1 MKRTAILVMA
11 MILLVGPPGLSLAQQ
26 AQQQE
31 QSGGPAEPTV
41 TLDVRGLDI
50 DNLLRFLMQTF
61 NMTIVKDPAV
71 TGPVTIL
78 CPKPVTKREALN
90 LLNAVLEA
98 RGFTSLLSGEVLKI
112 VPLSKA
118 VQSRVDIQT
127 GAAPSSVP
135 DTSQIIRHIV
145 TLKQLDAAQL
155 QQQLQPL
162 VTTGASIV
170 ADTISNSLI
179 ITDYA
184 PNVAGLL
191 EVIQQLDSQDASQ
204 VRVFGLQYADATQM
218 ASLLTST
225 FFSQQRQG
233 QPFGFAGPLPG
244 QGRLMGAMQAALRT
258 SAQARVSTGQAVAD
272 TRTNSVVVTTSPER
286 MTAIENV
293 IKQLDRPMPYASTV
307 TMMSLQRANAGDV
320 AQILNQAFGVTGASR
335 TTATRQTQSAQAS
348 GRQSTRTGTSSLGTS
363 SGLGQRTRPQAPT
376 ALAEENQ
383 EAAGEYEEQQTQSDS
398 ESPSPERQVA
408 GQVPATRPS
417 GAVTVAPAT
426 VARPVAGQ
434 VSTVLEAAG
443 NISVVAEPNTNTLI
457 INAPPEY
464 FEMVQRLVE
473 QLDQPAPQVLI
484 EAIVA
489 EVSLDARRK
498 LGVEWS
504 WTLKDHF
511 GSSGETGTLSTG
523 LGAAATAAELPGF
536 RYAISGDKVTSLLRA
551 LATDEKVSILS
562 TPRIFTSNN
571 RQAVINISTTTP
583 YTSSVQVSEIAG
595 QMFSI
600 QFIDVGIILTV
611 TPRISADGTVT
622 MDVVQEANDILGY
635 EEFGGGNVTARAP
648 RIARRSAEATVTVA
662 DGQSVILGGIIRD
675 NSTKTVNKV
684 PLLGDIPLLG
694 ALFRSATTTKQ
705 KTELMVFLTP
715 RVVRSPQ
722 DAQALTESQR
732 SQLKS
737 PPPLPA
743 PPEKPESEAGA
754 APG

>member
-1 MKRTAILVMA
+1 MT
-11 MILLVGPPGLSLAQQ
+11 LLMVSLALCQQ
-26 AQQQE
+26 AQPPE
-31 QSGGPAEPTV
+31 PPAAEPTI

-50 DNLLRFLMQTF
+50 DNLLRFLSQTF

-98 RGFTSLLSGEVLKI
+98 RGFTSLLSGQALKI

-118 VQSRVDIQT
+118 VQSRVDIHT
-127 GAAPSSVP
+127 GAGASSVP
-135 DTSQIIRHIV
+135 DTSQIITHIV

-170 ADTISNSLI
+170 SDTVSNSLI

-184 PNVAGLL
+184 PNVARLL

-233 QPFGFAGPLPG
+233 QTSGFGGPLPG
-244 QGRLMGAMQAALRT
+244 QGRLMGGPFGAFQAALRAGT
-258 SAQARVSTGQAVAD
+258 QARVSTGQAVAD

-293 IKQLDRPMPYASTV
+293 IKQLDRSMPYASTV
-307 TMMSLQRANAGDV
+307 TMLPLRRANAADV
-320 AQILNQAFGVTGASR
+320 AQILNQAFGVTGTR
-335 TTATRQTQSAQAS
+335 TTGTTTRQTQGIQTS
-348 GRQSTRTGTSSLGTS
+348 RLGTSGLGGLGSS
-363 SGLGQRTRPQAPT
+363 SGLGQRTRLQAPA
-376 ALAEENQ
+376 ALAEQKQ
-383 EAAGEYEEQQTQSDS
+383 EAAGANEEQQMQSAPESGSS
-398 ESPSPERQVA
+398 ERRVM
-408 GQVPATRPS
+408 GQVPTTRVS
-417 GAVTVAPAT
+417 GVATVAPAT
-426 VARPVAGQ
+426 AARPIAGQ

-443 NISVVAEPNTNTLI
+443 NVSVVAEPNTNTLI
-457 INAPPEY
+457 VNAPPEY
-464 FEMVQRLVE
+464 FEMLQNLVQ

-489 EVSLDARRK
+489 EVSLDATRK

-504 WTLKDHF
+504 WTLGNHF
-511 GSSGETGTLSTG
+511 GTSGETGTLSTG
-523 LGAAATAAELPGF
+523 LGAAATGGELAGF
-536 RYAISGDKVTSLLRA
+536 RYAVSGDKVTSLLRA
-551 LATDEKVSILS
+551 LATDQKVSILS

-595 QMFSI
+595 QIFSI
-600 QFIDVGIILTV
+600 QFVDVGIILTV
-611 TPRISADGTVT
+611 TPQISADGTVT

-694 ALFRSATTTKQ
+694 TLFRSASTTKQ

-715 RVVRSPQ
+715 RVVRTPQ
-722 DAQALTESQR
+722 DAHALTESQR
-732 SQLKS
+732 SEMKS
-737 PPPLPA
+737 PPALPA
-743 PPEKPESEAGA
+743 APAKQESELAP